1 MSNNWT
7 ADSNITADSS
17 LTVDGSAIGSAGLL
31 SVYLTRTRRLLSDP
45 QAQYWSDTE
54 LTDDINQARIR
65 VAADTKCLR
74 QVVTNVGLITGQE
87 LYPMAA
93 TLNTGSPA
101 NQGRYLIELMSV
113 TIYWGNM
120 RIKCENRSFT
130 EQDAK
135 LRMFQSY
142 RTRPGSLAIIG
153 GNSCYLNP
161 VPDQPYVS
169 DWDVVLVPPPLV
181 DATSIETIPVVFQ
194 PLVAF
199 WAAHLAKYGEQS
211 LNEAD
216 IFYKKYLTERQA
228 AAFAFFSSRWRSAYR
243 R

>member
-1 MSNNWT
+1 VTINWT
-7 ADSNITADSS
+7 ADSSTTADST
-17 LTVDGSAIGSAGLL
+17 LTADGSPIGTAGLL
-31 SVYLTRTRRLLSDP
+31 PIYLTRTRRLLSDP
-45 QAQYWSDTE
+45 LAQYWSDVE

-74 QVVTNVGLITGQE
+74 QIITQVPLVTGQE

-93 TLNTGSPA
+93 TLSQGAPA
-101 NQGRYLIELMSV
+101 NQGPYLIELMSV

-120 RIKCENRSFT
+120 RIKCQNRSFT

-142 RTRPGSLAIIG
+142 TTRPGSLAIIG

-161 VPDQPYVS
+161 VPDQSYVS

-181 DATSIETIPVVFQ
+181 DATTLETIPVVFQ
-194 PLVAF
+194 PLIAF

-228 AAFAFFSSRWRSAYR
+228 AAFAFFSSRWRDAYR